1 MRQATGSNTPQS
13 GNKVSIQL
21 SLDGHSFS
29 VPALSELPA
38 GEASVKVELLLP
50 RTMLVPGELFDA
62 ERGAEMLAANGMPPT
77 AEECVVASDPEAETV
92 AVTAI
97 DREALRQV
105 EEKLG
110 DRARFTTPLLHT
122 PANAAKTVWMS
133 RRAGLLY
140 IKVYDNGELQLAEV
154 IPAATDTDVA
164 YFFDRLDGCFP
175 LKEYELRIAGDNPKA
190 ALMTRGI
197 SEMGRL
203 GELLG
208 GQARTFSGLSG
219 IGDLIVTCTSGHSRN
234 RHVGEELGRGR
245 KLPEILRSMG
255 MVVAEGVTTARGAYA
270 LARRV
275 GAETP
280 IIDEIYAILYQD
292 RDVPAAIRNLMCRS
306 AKPEV

>member
-1 MRQATGSNTPQS
+1 M
-13 GNKVSIQL
+13 
-21 SLDGHSFS
+21 
-29 VPALSELPA
+29 
-38 GEASVKVELLLP
+38 KVELLLP

-164 YFFDRLDGCFP
+164 YFFERLDGCFP
-175 LKEYELRIAGDNPKA
+175 LKEYELRIVGDNPKA
-190 ALMTRGI
+190 ARK
-197 SEMGRL
+197 
-203 GELLG
+203 LLG
-208 GQARTFSGLSG
+208 KRFRQT
-219 IGDLIVTCTSGHSRN
+219 TC
-234 RHVGEELGRGR
+234 E
-245 KLPEILRSMG
+245 
-255 MVVAEGVTTARGAYA
+255 
-270 LARRV
+270 
-275 GAETP
+275 
-280 IIDEIYAILYQD
+280 
-292 RDVPAAIRNLMCRS
+292 
-306 AKPEV
+306 

>member
-38 GEASVKVELLLP
+38 GEAPVTVELLLP

-62 ERGAEMLAANGMPPT
+62 ERGAEMLAGQRHAADGGG
-77 AEECVVASDPEAETV
+77 VRRRQRPEAEFV

-97 DREALRQV
+97 NREALRQV

-122 PANAAKTVWMS
+122 PANTAKTVWMS

-140 IKVYDNGELQLAEV
+140 IKVYDGGELQLAEA
-154 IPAATDTDVA
+154 IPAATDTDAA
-164 YFFDRLDGCFP
+164 YFFERLDGCFP

-190 ALMTRGI
+190 ARK
-197 SEMGRL
+197 
-203 GELLG
+203 LLG
-208 GQARTFSGLSG
+208 KRFRQT
-219 IGDLIVTCTSGHSRN
+219 TC
-234 RHVGEELGRGR
+234 E
-245 KLPEILRSMG
+245 
-255 MVVAEGVTTARGAYA
+255 
-270 LARRV
+270 
-275 GAETP
+275 
-280 IIDEIYAILYQD
+280 
-292 RDVPAAIRNLMCRS
+292 
-306 AKPEV
+306 

>member
-38 GEASVKVELLLP
+38 GEAPVTVELLLP

-62 ERGAEMLAANGMPPT
+62 ERGAEML
-77 AEECVVASDPEAETV
+77 VARDPEAEFV

-97 DREALRQV
+97 NREALRQV

-140 IKVYDNGELQLAEV
+140 IKVYDGGELQLAEA
-154 IPAATDTDVA
+154 IPAATDTDAA
-164 YFFDRLDGCFP
+164 YFFERLDGCFP

-190 ALMTRGI
+190 ARK
-197 SEMGRL
+197 
-203 GELLG
+203 LLG
-208 GQARTFSGLSG
+208 KRFRQT
-219 IGDLIVTCTSGHSRN
+219 TC
-234 RHVGEELGRGR
+234 E
-245 KLPEILRSMG
+245 
-255 MVVAEGVTTARGAYA
+255 
-270 LARRV
+270 
-275 GAETP
+275 
-280 IIDEIYAILYQD
+280 
-292 RDVPAAIRNLMCRS
+292 
-306 AKPEV
+306 

>member
-1 MRQATGSNTPQS
+1 MRQATGSNTPQL

-38 GEASVKVELLLP
+38 GEAPVTVELLLP

-77 AEECVVASDPEAETV
+77 AEESVVASDPEAEFV

-97 DREALRQV
+97 NREALRQV

-122 PANAAKTVWMS
+122 SANTAKTMWMS

-140 IKVYDNGELQLAEV
+140 IKVYDGGELQLAEA
-154 IPAATDTDVA
+154 IPAATDTDAA
-164 YFFDRLDGCFP
+164 YFFERLDGCFP

-190 ALMTRGI
+190 ARK
-197 SEMGRL
+197 
-203 GELLG
+203 LLG
-208 GQARTFSGLSG
+208 KRFRQT
-219 IGDLIVTCTSGHSRN
+219 TC
-234 RHVGEELGRGR
+234 E
-245 KLPEILRSMG
+245 
-255 MVVAEGVTTARGAYA
+255 
-270 LARRV
+270 
-275 GAETP
+275 
-280 IIDEIYAILYQD
+280 
-292 RDVPAAIRNLMCRS
+292 
-306 AKPEV
+306 

>member
-38 GEASVKVELLLP
+38 GEAPVTVELLLP

-77 AEECVVASDPEAETV
+77 AEECVVASDPEAEFV

-97 DREALRQV
+97 NREALRQV

-122 PANAAKTVWMS
+122 PANTAKTMWMS

-140 IKVYDNGELQLAEV
+140 IKVYDGGELQLAEA
-154 IPAATDTDVA
+154 IPAATDT
-164 YFFDRLDGCFP
+164 DGCFP

-190 ALMTRGI
+190 ARK
-197 SEMGRL
+197 
-203 GELLG
+203 LLG
-208 GQARTFSGLSG
+208 KRFRQT
-219 IGDLIVTCTSGHSRN
+219 TC
-234 RHVGEELGRGR
+234 E
-245 KLPEILRSMG
+245 
-255 MVVAEGVTTARGAYA
+255 
-270 LARRV
+270 
-275 GAETP
+275 
-280 IIDEIYAILYQD
+280 
-292 RDVPAAIRNLMCRS
+292 
-306 AKPEV
+306 